1 MIPRRRQTRH
11 PIDHALAYFHE
22 QKTSPGYRAASS
34 LNAKGPGSNPL
45 ALAHHFCATKT
56 FELDN
61 RNRTRRNAHDA
72 DHEERD
78 NSGGNHLVE
87 RFRQECLVTLFLAIP
102 VQNNARRKQNGRD
115 HETRKAAR
123 VNQEDRVE
131 EANDANTA
139 VERQFAARART
150 SS

>member
-1 MIPRRRQTRH
+1 MIPRRRQARH

-34 LNAKGPGSNPL
+34 LNAKGPGSNSP
-45 ALAHHFCATKT
+45 ALSTSLRATRT

-87 RFRQECLVTLFLAIP
+87 RFRQERLVTLFLAIP
-102 VQNNARRKQNGRD
+102 VQNNARQQT
-115 HETRKAAR
+115 EW
-123 VNQEDRVE
+123 
-131 EANDANTA
+131 
-139 VERQFAARART
+139 
-150 SS
+150 S